1 MDQFDEIYQSLPDSG
16 VDLPPWPKVELTL
29 EQQFRVASI
38 ERELPTVSKETLGDL
53 LIAYVKM
60 NLLLQNN
67 LSQVFKWAQSNG
79 TSRQSI

>member
-1 MDQFDEIYQSLPDSG
+1 MDQFDEIYQSLPNSG

-29 EQQFRVASI
+29 EQQFRVAAI
-38 ERELPTVSKETLGDL
+38 ERDLPTVSKETLQDL

-67 LSQVFKWAQSNG
+67 LSQVFKWAHSNG
-79 TSRQSI
+79 TAKQTD

>member
-1 MDQFDEIYQSLPDSG
+1 MDQFDEIYQSLPSSG

-38 ERELPTVSKETLGDL
+38 ERELPTVSKETLEDL

-67 LSQVFKWAQSNG
+67 LSQVFKWAQDNAKAK
-79 TSRQSI
+79 

>member
-1 MDQFDEIYQSLPDSG
+1 MDQFDEIYQSLPNSG

-29 EQQFRVASI
+29 EQQFRVAAI
-38 ERELPTVSKETLGDL
+38 ERDLPTVSKETLQNL

-67 LSQVFKWAQSNG
+67 LSQVFKWAHNNG
-79 TSRQSI
+79 TAKQTD

>member
-1 MDQFDEIYQSLPDSG
+1 MDQFDEIYQSLPSSG
-16 VDLPPWPKVELTL
+16 VDLPPRPKVELTL

-38 ERELPTVSKETLGDL
+38 ERELPTVSKETLQDL

-67 LSQVFKWAQSNG
+67 LSQVFKWAQKN
-79 TSRQSI
+79 QSSHLP